1 MKVYELRYNHPAHS
15 NKPPRIIAYFTA
27 HNNNPPP
34 KDYIDRLERLGYELV
49 SHCPQ
54 FIATAANW
62 GDYVGECIFQD
73 DPYLNNN
80 PLSVLSAD
88 PHTCNISADTGADLT
103 GVVLQYEEEPY
114 LVAHSHTE
122 D

>member
-15 NKPPRIIAYFTA
+15 NKPPRTIAYFTA

-34 KDYIDRLERLGYELV
+34 RDYIDRLERMGYELV
-49 SHCPQ
+49 PHSPQ

-62 GDYVGECIFQD
+62 GDYVGECVFQD
-73 DPYLNNN
+73 EEEYNTQYSRLC
-80 PLSVLSAD
+80 SD

-114 LVAHSHTE
+114 LTAHSHTE